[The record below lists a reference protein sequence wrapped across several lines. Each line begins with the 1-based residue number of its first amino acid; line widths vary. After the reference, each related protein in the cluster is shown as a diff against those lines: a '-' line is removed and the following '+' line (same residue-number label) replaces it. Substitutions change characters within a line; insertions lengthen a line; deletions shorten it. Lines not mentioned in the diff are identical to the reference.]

1 MSVELSIL
9 MWCGV
14 LLFIQVAISGAM
26 NISAMGMDWGAG
38 NREEQP
44 GADTSAG
51 RAKRAYMN
59 MLENLVIFAAVVIP
73 VSMAGISNSMTVLG
87 AEIFLLARIVHAI
100 VYLLGI
106 KVAMVRTIAYVAGL
120 VGTGLILVQA
130 L

>member
-1 MSVELSIL
+1 
-9 MWCGV
+9 
-14 LLFIQVAISGAM
+14 
-26 NISAMGMDWGAG
+26 
-38 NREEQP
+38 
-44 GADTSAG
+44 
-51 RAKRAYMN
+51 MN